1 MSNASHLKKNKYLK
15 ISSPRAMRDKISR
28 RNNSFEAASTCFEF
42 SSTTGRVYVLC
53 GVNVSF
59 DYAIKPLISSKVYP
73 DGVYII
79 DLVKQGV
86 N

>member
-1 MSNASHLKKNKYLK
+1 
-15 ISSPRAMRDKISR
+15 
-28 RNNSFEAASTCFEF
+28 
-42 SSTTGRVYVLC
+42 
-53 GVNVSF
+53 VNVSF
-59 DYAIKPLISSKVYP
+59 DYVIEPLISNKVYP

>member
-1 MSNASHLKKNKYLK
+1 
-15 ISSPRAMRDKISR
+15 MRDKIPR
-28 RNNSFEAASTCFEF
+28 RNNSFEAAFTYFEF
-42 SSTTGRVYVLC
+42 SSTTYHVYVLC

-59 DYAIKPLISSKVYP
+59 DYVIEPLISNKVYP

-79 DLVKQGV
+79 DLVKKGV